1 MILDENVT
9 ERQKA
14 FFALQKVTELMNVC
28 SKKFKCKFFL
38 AAGSNNIEQEIV
50 DKIQNSEHKNKCVT
64 LNKLKISETLPT
76 VSYTHL
82 PLPTT
87 PYV

>member
-28 SKKFKCKFFL
+28 TSF
-38 AAGSNNIEQEIV
+38 
-50 DKIQNSEHKNKCVT
+50 NS
-64 LNKLKISETLPT
+64 PT
-76 VSYTHL
+76 VSKNLSDLRIELTQIL
-82 PLPTT
+82 TRLTIEEKNSIITEIDTSVPEINLGEIL
-87 PYV
+87 

>member
-28 SKKFKCKFFL
+28 TSF
-38 AAGSNNIEQEIV
+38 
-50 DKIQNSEHKNKCVT
+50 NS
-64 LNKLKISETLPT
+64 PT
-76 VSYTHL
+76 VSKNLSDLRIELTQIL
-82 PLPTT
+82 TRLTIEEKNSIITEIDTT
-87 PYV
+87 VPEINLGEIL

>member
-28 SKKFKCKFFL
+28 SSF
-38 AAGSNNIEQEIV
+38 
-50 DKIQNSEHKNKCVT
+50 NS
-64 LNKLKISETLPT
+64 PT
-76 VSYTHL
+76 VSQNLSDLRVELTQIL
-82 PLPTT
+82 TRLTIAEKNSIIQEIDTNVPEINLGEIL
-87 PYV
+87 